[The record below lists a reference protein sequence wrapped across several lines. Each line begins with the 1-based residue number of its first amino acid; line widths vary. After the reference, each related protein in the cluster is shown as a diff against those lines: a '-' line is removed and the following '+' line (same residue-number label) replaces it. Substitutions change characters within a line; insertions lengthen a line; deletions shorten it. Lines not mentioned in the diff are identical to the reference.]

1 MERKI
6 MRQLLY
12 WRDKSVKKPLLLQGA
27 RQVGKTYLLKQFGK
41 DHFTACHYFDL
52 EEQKDVLSNIFE
64 GSSLDPKVIV
74 DKLSFVSGKV
84 IDTENDILILDEIQA
99 VPRALTALK
108 YFCQDMPQ
116 LAVAAAGSNLGVATS
131 SEPFPVGKVEC
142 LTLLPLN
149 FEEFLAGT
157 GEILS
162 LKFLDSFH
170 GGQIDSVYHQK
181 LFEQL
186 KTYFVTGGLP
196 EVVQEYANN
205 KEAPLIAF
213 RAARE
218 LQQQLLLHYESD
230 FSKYSGSTNSRHIER
245 VFKAIPS
252 QLSRFQERKSK
263 KFKFKDVISKGY
275 RSYED
280 LADPIDWLIKA
291 GLALKV
297 NINQHPSLP
306 IKAGA
311 VENSFKLFLFD
322 IGLLGAMNNLSP
334 ESIMLYDYGSYKGY
348 FSENFILQELYSY
361 GISNIVTWVGRTSEI
376 EFVAEIDNQIIPI
389 EVKAGVN
396 TKAKSLQAFIDK
408 YKPFYSI
415 KFSGNRYGRDHH
427 RKIDNYPLYMVSKF
441 PELSKGLSKNA
452 RIPRR

>member
-6 MRQLLY
+6 MRQLLD
-12 WRDKSVKKPLLLQGA
+12 WRNKSVRKPLLLQGA

-41 DHFTACHYFDL
+41 DHFAACHYFDL
-52 EEQKDVLSNIFE
+52 EEQKDVLFQIFE
-64 GSSLDPKVIV
+64 DSSLTPKAIV
-74 DKLSFVSGKV
+74 DTLSFVSGKI
-84 IDTENDILILDEIQA
+84 IDPENDILILDEIQA

-116 LAVAAAGSNLGVATS
+116 LALAAAGSNLGVATS
-131 SEPFPVGKVEC
+131 SAPFPVGKVEC
-142 LTLLPLN
+142 LTLFPLN
-149 FEEFLAGT
+149 FEEFLSGT
-157 GEILS
+157 GEKMS
-162 LKFLDSFH
+162 LEFLENFQ
-170 GGQIDSVYHQK
+170 GGQTDSVYHQR

-186 KTYFVTGGLP
+186 KTYFITGGLP
-196 EVVQEYANN
+196 EVVQGYADN
-205 KEAPLIAF
+205 KEPPLVAF

-218 LQQQLLLHYESD
+218 LQRQLLLHYERD

-245 VFKAIPS
+245 VFRAIPS

-275 RSYED
+275 RCYED

-297 NINQHPSLP
+297 NVNPHPSLP
-306 IKAGA
+306 VKAGA

-322 IGLLGAMNNLSP
+322 IGLLGAMNSLRP

-348 FSENFILQELYSY
+348 FAENFTLQELYSY
-361 GISNIVTWVGRTSEI
+361 GFDNIVTWVGRTSEI
-376 EFVAEIDNQIIPI
+376 EFVAEIDGRIIPI
-389 EVKAGVN
+389 EIKAGIN
-396 TKAKSLQAFIDK
+396 TKAKSLQAFIEK
-408 YKPFYSI
+408 YKPLYSI
-415 KFSGNRYGRDHH
+415 KFSGNRYGWDQH

-441 PELSKGLSKNA
+441 PELSI
-452 RIPRR
+452 R